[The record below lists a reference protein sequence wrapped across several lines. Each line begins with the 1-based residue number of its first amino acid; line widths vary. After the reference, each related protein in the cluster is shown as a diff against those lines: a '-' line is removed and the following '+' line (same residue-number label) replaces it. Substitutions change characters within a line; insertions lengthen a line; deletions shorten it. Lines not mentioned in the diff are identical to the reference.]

1 MIDFRYHL
9 VSIVSIF
16 LALAVGIVLGA
27 GPLQNGI
34 GQSLN
39 DQVTALRQEKATL
52 RTQLDAQQ
60 RGVDAR
66 DTFVNGVTPELVR
79 GKLAGKTVSLVVA
92 PGADADLVKRTTDVL
107 TSAGARIGSTITLND
122 AWTDPAKRTFR
133 DNLAT
138 QLAALVKAS
147 GAVSTPEMLP
157 GTVLARAVLTA
168 AERPTDKLDPSATQ
182 ALDGLKAG
190 DLLTVGSDAVVPAS
204 SAVLVAGPVTGSNAE
219 DTTAR
224 TANLVALARALDAGG
239 EGTVVT
245 SPVNATNPQ
254 STSAL
259 VAAVRADGD
268 ASKAVSTVDDGD
280 QSIGALPLV
289 DALVEQYAGQSGHY
303 GLGSD
308 AKAVLPAATAS

>member
-27 GPLQNGI
+27 GPLKGNL

-39 DQVTALRQEKATL
+39 QQVIALRQEKATL
-52 RTQLDAQQ
+52 RSDLDAQQ

-66 DTFVNGVTPELVR
+66 DAFVNDVTPGLVA
-79 GKLAGKTVSLVVA
+79 GKLTGKTVSIVVA
-92 PGADADLVKRTTDVL
+92 PGADADLVKKTTTAL
-107 TSAGARIGSTITLND
+107 TQSGARIGSTVTLNE
-122 AWTDPAKRTFR
+122 AWVDPTKRTFR

-138 QLAALVKAS
+138 QLAALVKAP

-157 GTVLARAVLTA
+157 GTVLARAILTGT
-168 AERPTDKLDPSATQ
+168 ERPTDKIDSSASQ

-190 DLLTVGSDAVVPAS
+190 DLLTVGSDTVVPAS
-204 SAVLVAGPVTGSNAE
+204 SAVLVAGPVKGSTQDDTNARLA
-219 DTTAR
+219 T
-224 TANLVALARALDAGG
+224 LVALAKALDAGG
-239 EGTVVT
+239 SGAVVT
-245 SPVNATNPQ
+245 AASDAASPQTTDP
-254 STSAL
+254 L
-259 VAAVRADGD
+259 VAAVRGDGD

-280 QSIGALPLV
+280 QSIGVVPLV
-289 DALVEQYAGQSGHY
+289 QALTDQYAGRSGHY

-308 AKAVLPAATAS
+308 AKAVLPTATS

>member
-27 GPLQNGI
+27 GPLQNNI

-39 DQVTALRQEKATL
+39 DQVVALRQEKAAL

-60 RGVDAR
+60 LGMDAR
-66 DTFVNGVTPELVR
+66 DTFVNGVTPGLIQGR
-79 GKLAGKTVSLVVA
+79 LAGKTVSVVVA
-92 PGADADLVKRTTDVL
+92 PGADADLVKQTTAIL
-107 TSAGARIGSTITLND
+107 TSAGARVGSTVTLND

-147 GAVSTPEMLP
+147 GAVSSPEMLP
-157 GTVLARAVLTA
+157 GTVLARALLTS
-168 AERPTDKLDPSATQ
+168 AERPTDKLDPSASQ
-182 ALDGLKAG
+182 ALDGLTAG
-190 DLLTVGSDAVVPAS
+190 DLLSVGSDTVVPAS
-204 SAVLVAGPVTGSNAE
+204 SAVLVAGPIKGTNAD
-219 DTTAR
+219 DTAAR
-224 TANLVALARALDAGG
+224 TATLVALARALDAGG

-245 SPVNATNPQ
+245 SATNATNPQ
-254 STSAL
+254 TTSPL